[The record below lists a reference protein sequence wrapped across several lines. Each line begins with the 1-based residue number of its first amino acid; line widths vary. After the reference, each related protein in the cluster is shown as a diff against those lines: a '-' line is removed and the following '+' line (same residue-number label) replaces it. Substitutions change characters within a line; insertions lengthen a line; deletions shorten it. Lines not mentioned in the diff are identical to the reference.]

1 MRKLMKSFVSYYI
14 TYEDQETGT
23 FTANRVGFGA
33 DSNNEL
39 RELFLRVQL
48 CKLCTT
54 YLLQKNTSREHFT
67 KAPSDRFKGFRTCGV
82 HFFFLSIYL
91 FKNTIGCRSLYFI
104 FLAKNTAG
112 FGVVWGPLEE
122 PELRENVTGWTSL
135 SRDKYECNEVT
146 DGLSL
151 QHHKKR

>member
-1 MRKLMKSFVSYYI
+1 
-14 TYEDQETGT
+14 
-23 FTANRVGFGA
+23 
-33 DSNNEL
+33 
-39 RELFLRVQL
+39 
-48 CKLCTT
+48 
-54 YLLQKNTSREHFT
+54 
-67 KAPSDRFKGFRTCGV
+67 
-82 HFFFLSIYL
+82 
-91 FKNTIGCRSLYFI
+91 LYFI